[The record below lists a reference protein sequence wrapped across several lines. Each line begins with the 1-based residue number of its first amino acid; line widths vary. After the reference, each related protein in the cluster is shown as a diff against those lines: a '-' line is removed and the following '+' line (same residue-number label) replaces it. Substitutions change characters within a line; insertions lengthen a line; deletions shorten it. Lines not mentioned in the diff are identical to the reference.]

1 MIEPKQLT
9 ACKSQLI
16 FPDFLT
22 RYEEELTSLH
32 KNPGFLYEMAEARGT
47 VSPEVEFCTDNSNI
61 ALRRFK
67 DSISQHIYES
77 KAYYDY
83 PDFKAIVDDVQL
95 QGIKSRGTEYT
106 KRSACISV
114 YYALR
119 YLKLCERINSG
130 R

>member
-1 MIEPKQLT
+1 M
-9 ACKSQLI
+9 
-16 FPDFLT
+16 
-22 RYEEELTSLH
+22 SLR
-32 KNPGFLYEMAEARGT
+32 KNPGFLHEMAEARGT

-106 KRSACISV
+106 KKSAYISI

-119 YLKLCERINSG
+119 YLKLCEKYTAADDPAAYTRV
-130 R
+130 